1 MRLRIKLE
9 DLPGLIAQ
17 VLNIR
22 INYPPVM
29 NLVTHSITKILTV
42 LNTKKAKEL
51 SLHIYIDMFV
61 SIRI

>member
-51 SLHIYIDMFV
+51 SLHIYI
-61 SIRI
+61 